1 MESSSSSPL
10 PTQSDPLEAFPQRTL
25 EPGDIAVLVLYF
37 LFVLAVGLWSTVK
50 TKRDTVKGYFLAGG
64 DMLWWPVGASLF
76 ASNVGSGHF
85 VGLAGSGAA
94 AGLSVAA
101 YEFNGLFS
109 VLMLAWIF
117 LPIYIAGQVT
127 TMPEYLRKR
136 FGGSRIAVTLAVLYL
151 FIYIFTKISVD
162 MYAGAIFIQ
171 QSLQL
176 NLYLAIVG
184 LLAITAL
191 YTVAGGLAAVIYTD
205 ALQTLIM
212 LIGALILMGY
222 SFAAVGGMEGLKEK
236 YFLAL
241 ASNRTGNNSCG
252 LPRED
257 AFHIFRDPLTSD
269 LPWPGI
275 LFGMSIPSLWYWCT
289 DQVSSL
295 VNVLPV
301 DVVFSVASKIRS
313 QRAILEAI
321 NCIVRAIESL
331 TVVMIMELNHW
342 IDVGDTAQ
350 NEFQVSPQVIVQRT
364 LAAKNLSHAKGG
376 SLMAAYLKVLPLFIM
391 VFPGMVS
398 RILFPDQV
406 ACADPEICQKVC
418 SNPAGC
424 SDIAY
429 PKLVLELLPV
439 GLRGLMMAVM
449 VAALM
454 SSLTSIFNS
463 ASTIFT
469 MDLWNHLRPRASE
482 KELMIVGRVF
492 VLLLVLVSIL
502 WIPVVQASQG
512 GQLFIYIQAISS
524 YLQPPVAVIFIMG
537 CFWKRTNEKGA
548 FSGLILGLLL
558 GLVRLVLDFIYEQP
572 RCDQPDNRPAVVK
585 NVHYLY
591 FSMILSGVTLITV
604 STVSWFTQPPSKEM
618 VSRLT
623 WFTRHD
629 PLVQKEQVP
638 PATPLPPT
646 LSQNGTSEAG
656 STNIQF
662 EMVQESTS
670 KPHSSDMTQKRSK
683 VVKAILW
690 LCGVDSK
697 GKEGPPGR
705 ADPVIVSLEETPLVK
720 TLLDVNL
727 IVCVSCAVFLWGYF
741 A

>member
-1 MESSSSSPL
+1 MESSPSGPQ

-64 DMLWWPVGASLF
+64 DMVWWPVGASLF

-85 VGLAGSGAA
+85 IGLAGSGAA
-94 AGLSVAA
+94 AGLSVTA

-136 FGGSRIAVTLAVLYL
+136 FGGNRIPIILAVLYL

-171 QSLQL
+171 QSLHL

-212 LIGALILMGY
+212 LVGALTLMGY
-222 SFAAVGGMEGLKEK
+222 SFAAVGGLEALEEK
-236 YFLAL
+236 YFLAV
-241 ASNRTGNNSCG
+241 ASNRSGNSSCG

-289 DQVSSL
+289 DQV
-295 VNVLPV
+295 
-301 DVVFSVASKIRS
+301 
-313 QRAILEAI
+313 
-321 NCIVRAIESL
+321 
-331 TVVMIMELNHW
+331 
-342 IDVGDTAQ
+342 
-350 NEFQVSPQVIVQRT
+350 IVQRT

-398 RILFPDQV
+398 RVLFPDQV

-429 PKLVLELLPV
+429 PKLVLELLPT

-512 GQLFIYIQAISS
+512 GQLFIYIQSISS
-524 YLQPPVAVIFIMG
+524 YLQPPVAVVFIMG

-548 FSGLILGLLL
+548 FFGLILGLLL
-558 GLVRLVLDFIYEQP
+558 GLVRLVLDFIYVQP
-572 RCDQPDNRPAVVK
+572 RCDQPDERPAV
-585 NVHYLY
+585 
-591 FSMILSGVTLITV
+591 
-604 STVSWFTQPPSKEM
+604 

-623 WFTRHD
+623 WFTRRD
-629 PLVQKEQVP
+629 PMVQKEQVP
-638 PATPLPPT
+638 PATPLPLT
-646 LSQNGTSEAG
+646 LSQNRTPEASG
-656 STNIQF
+656 TNIQF
-662 EMVQESTS
+662 EIVQENMPKT
-670 KPHSSDMTQKRSK
+670 HSCDMTEKQSK
-683 VVKAILW
+683 VVKALLW
-690 LCGVDSK
+690 LCGVENK
-697 GKEGPPGR
+697 GKEELPSR
-705 ADPVIVSLEETPLVK
+705 ADPVIVSLDENPLVK

-727 IVCVSCAVFLWGYF
+727 IICISCAIFLWGYF

>member
-1 MESSSSSPL
+1 MESSASSPPL
-10 PTQSDPLEAFPQRTL
+10 TQSDPLEAFPRRTL
-25 EPGDIAVLVLYF
+25 EAGDIAVLVLYF

-64 DMLWWPVGASLF
+64 NMLWWPVGASLF

-94 AGLSVAA
+94 AGLSVTA
-101 YEFNGLFS
+101 YELNGLFF
-109 VLMLAWIF
+109 VLMLSWIF
-117 LPIYIAGQVT
+117 LPIYITGQVT

-136 FGGSRIAVTLAVLYL
+136 FGGNRIPIILAVLYL

-171 QSLQL
+171 QSLHV

-184 LLAITAL
+184 LLAVTAL
-191 YTVAGGLAAVIYTD
+191 YTIAGGLAAVIYTD

-222 SFAAVGGMEGLKEK
+222 SFAAVGGLEGLEEK
-236 YFLAL
+236 YFLAM
-241 ASNRTGNNSCG
+241 ASNRSGNSSCG

-257 AFHIFRDPLTSD
+257 AFHIFRDPVTSD

-289 DQVSSL
+289 D
-295 VNVLPV
+295 
-301 DVVFSVASKIRS
+301 
-313 QRAILEAI
+313 
-321 NCIVRAIESL
+321 
-331 TVVMIMELNHW
+331 
-342 IDVGDTAQ
+342 
-350 NEFQVSPQVIVQRT
+350 QVIVQRT

-398 RILFPDQV
+398 RVLFPDEV
-406 ACADPEICQKVC
+406 ACADPEICRKVC

-429 PKLVLELLPV
+429 PKLVLELLPT

-449 VAALM
+449 VAALT

-512 GQLFIYIQAISS
+512 GQLFIYIQSISS
-524 YLQPPVAVIFIMG
+524 YLQPPVAVVFIMG
-537 CFWKRTNEKGA
+537 CFWKRANEKGA
-548 FSGLILGLLL
+548 FFGLVLGLLL
-558 GLVRLVLDFIYEQP
+558 GLVRLILDFIYVQP
-572 RCDQPDNRPAVVK
+572 RCDQLDERPAVVK
-585 NVHYLY
+585 DVHYLY
-591 FSMILSGVTLITV
+591 FSMILSSVTLITV
-604 STVSWFTQPPSKEM
+604 CAVSWFTEPPSKEM

-629 PLVQKEQVP
+629 PVVQKEQVP
-638 PATPLPPT
+638 SATLPPLT
-646 LSQNGTSEAG
+646 LSQNGTPEASG
-656 STNIQF
+656 TNTQF
-662 EMVQESTS
+662 EMVQENLS
-670 KPHSSDMTQKRSK
+670 KTHSCDMTTKRSK

-690 LCGVDSK
+690 LCGVENK
-697 GKEGPPGR
+697 GKEQAPSR
-705 ADPVIVSLEETPLVK
+705 ADPIIVSLEENPLVK
-720 TLLDVNL
+720 TLLDLNL
-727 IVCVSCAVFLWGYF
+727 IICISCAIFLWGYF

>member
-1 MESSSSSPL
+1 MESSPSSPQ
-10 PTQSDPLEAFPQRTL
+10 PMRPDPLEAFPQRTL

-64 DMLWWPVGASLF
+64 DMVWWPVGASLF

-85 VGLAGSGAA
+85 IGLAGSGAA
-94 AGLSVAA
+94 AGLSVTA

-117 LPIYIAGQVT
+117 LPIYIAGQV
-127 TMPEYLRKR
+127 
-136 FGGSRIAVTLAVLYL
+136 
-151 FIYIFTKISVD
+151 D

-171 QSLQL
+171 QSLRL

-191 YTVAGGLAAVIYTD
+191 YTVAG
-205 ALQTLIM
+205 
-212 LIGALILMGY
+212 
-222 SFAAVGGMEGLKEK
+222 FAAVGGLEGLEEK
-236 YFLAL
+236 YFLAV
-241 ASNRTGNNSCG
+241 ASNRSGNSSCG

-289 DQVSSL
+289 DQV
-295 VNVLPV
+295 
-301 DVVFSVASKIRS
+301 
-313 QRAILEAI
+313 
-321 NCIVRAIESL
+321 
-331 TVVMIMELNHW
+331 
-342 IDVGDTAQ
+342 
-350 NEFQVSPQVIVQRT
+350 IVQRT

-398 RILFPDQV
+398 RVLFPDQV

-429 PKLVLELLPV
+429 PKLVLELLPT

-512 GQLFIYIQAISS
+512 GQLFIYIQSISS
-524 YLQPPVAVIFIMG
+524 YLQPPVAVVFIMG

-548 FSGLILGLLL
+548 FFGLILGLLL
-558 GLVRLVLDFIYEQP
+558 GLVRLVLDFIYVQP
-572 RCDQPDNRPAVVK
+572 RCDQPDERPAVVK
-585 NVHYLY
+585 DVHYLY
-591 FSMILSGVTLITV
+591 FSMILSSVTLITV
-604 STVSWFTQPPSKEM
+604 SVVSWFTEPPSKEM

-629 PLVQKEQVP
+629 PMVQKEQVS
-638 PATPLPPT
+638 PATPPPLT
-646 LSQNGTSEAG
+646 LSQNRTPEA
-656 STNIQF
+656 SRTNVQF
-662 EMVQESTS
+662 EIVQENM
-670 KPHSSDMTQKRSK
+670 PQNHSCDMTKKQSK

-690 LCGVDSK
+690 LCGVENK
-697 GKEGPPGR
+697 GKEEMPSR
-705 ADPVIVSLEETPLVK
+705 TDPVIVSLDENPLVK

-727 IVCVSCAVFLWGYF
+727 IICVSCAIFLWGYF

>member
-1 MESSSSSPL
+1 MESSTSSPQ
-10 PTQSDPLEAFPQRTL
+10 PPPSDPLDPFPQRSL

-64 DMLWWPVGASLF
+64 DMVWWPVGASLF

-94 AGLSVAA
+94 TGISVAA
-101 YEFNGLFS
+101 YELNGMFS

-117 LPIYIAGQVT
+117 LPIYIAGQV
-127 TMPEYLRKR
+127 
-136 FGGSRIAVTLAVLYL
+136 
-151 FIYIFTKISVD
+151 D

-171 QSLQL
+171 QSLHL
-176 NLYLAIVG
+176 DLYLSVVG
-184 LLAITAL
+184 LLAVTAL
-191 YTVAGGLAAVIYTD
+191 YTVAG
-205 ALQTLIM
+205 
-212 LIGALILMGY
+212 
-222 SFAAVGGMEGLKEK
+222 FAAVGGMEGLQEK

-241 ASNRTGNNSCG
+241 PSNLSENSSCG

-257 AFHIFRDPLTSD
+257 AFHLFRDPLTSD

-289 DQVSSL
+289 DQV
-295 VNVLPV
+295 
-301 DVVFSVASKIRS
+301 
-313 QRAILEAI
+313 
-321 NCIVRAIESL
+321 
-331 TVVMIMELNHW
+331 
-342 IDVGDTAQ
+342 
-350 NEFQVSPQVIVQRT
+350 IVQRS

-406 ACADPEICQKVC
+406 ACADPEICQRVC
-418 SNPAGC
+418 NNPSGC

-429 PKLVLELLPV
+429 PKLVLELLPT

-469 MDLWNHLRPRASE
+469 MDLWNHVRPRASE

-492 VLLLVLVSIL
+492 VLLLVLVSVL

-512 GQLFIYIQAISS
+512 GQLFVYIQAISS
-524 YLQPPVAVIFIMG
+524 YLQPPVAMVFVLG
-537 CFWKRTNEKGA
+537 CFWKRANEKGA
-548 FSGLILGLLL
+548 FWGLVLGLLL
-558 GLVRLVLDFIYEQP
+558 GFIRLILDFIYVEP
-572 RCDQPDNRPAVVK
+572 ACHQPDERPSVVK

-591 FSMILSGVTLITV
+591 FSMILSSVTVLTV
-604 STVSWFTQPPSKEM
+604 TVMSLLTEPPSKEM
-618 VSRLT
+618 ISRLT
-623 WFTRHD
+623 WFTRGD
-629 PLVQKEQVP
+629 PVVQKAQVP
-638 PATPLPPT
+638 AATPLPPA
-646 LSQNGTSEAG
+646 LSHNGTAEAN
-656 STNIQF
+656 SASIQL
-662 EMVQESTS
+662 EMIQESAS
-670 KPHSSDMTQKRSK
+670 KAHSSDVTPKQSR
-683 VVKAILW
+683 VVRALLW
-690 LCGVDSK
+690 LCGMEGK
-697 GKEGPPGR
+697 GTEQAPRP
-705 ADPVIVSLEETPLVK
+705 AEPVLASVEENPVVK
-720 TLLDVNL
+720 TLLDVNCL
-727 IVCVSCAVFLWGYF
+727 LCICCAFFLWGYF

>member
-1 MESSSSSPL
+1 MESSPSGPQ
-10 PTQSDPLEAFPQRTL
+10 PTRSDLLEAFPQRTL

-64 DMLWWPVGASLF
+64 DMVWWPVGASLF

-85 VGLAGSGAA
+85 IGLAGSGAA
-94 AGLSVAA
+94 AGLSVTA

-117 LPIYIAGQVT
+117 LPIYIAGQV
-127 TMPEYLRKR
+127 
-136 FGGSRIAVTLAVLYL
+136 
-151 FIYIFTKISVD
+151 D

-171 QSLQL
+171 QSLNL

-191 YTVAGGLAAVIYTD
+191 YTVAG
-205 ALQTLIM
+205 
-212 LIGALILMGY
+212 
-222 SFAAVGGMEGLKEK
+222 FAAVGGLEGLEEK
-236 YFLAL
+236 YFLAV
-241 ASNRTGNNSCG
+241 ASNRSENSSCG

-289 DQVSSL
+289 DQV
-295 VNVLPV
+295 
-301 DVVFSVASKIRS
+301 
-313 QRAILEAI
+313 
-321 NCIVRAIESL
+321 
-331 TVVMIMELNHW
+331 
-342 IDVGDTAQ
+342 
-350 NEFQVSPQVIVQRT
+350 IVQRT

-398 RILFPDQV
+398 RVLFPDQV

-429 PKLVLELLPV
+429 PKLVLELLPT

-512 GQLFIYIQAISS
+512 GQLFIYIQSISS
-524 YLQPPVAVIFIMG
+524 YLQPPVAVVFIMG

-548 FSGLILGLLL
+548 FFGLILGLLL
-558 GLVRLVLDFIYEQP
+558 GLVRLVLDFIYVQP
-572 RCDQPDNRPAVVK
+572 RCDQPDKRPAVVK
-585 NVHYLY
+585 DVHYLY
-591 FSMILSGVTLITV
+591 FSMILSSVTLITV
-604 STVSWFTQPPSKEM
+604 SVVSWFTEPPSKEM

-629 PLVQKEQVP
+629 PMVQKEQVP
-638 PATPLPPT
+638 PATPPPLA
-646 LSQNGTSEAG
+646 LSQNRTPEA
-656 STNIQF
+656 SRTNVQF
-662 EMVQESTS
+662 EIVQENM
-670 KPHSSDMTQKRSK
+670 PQNHSCDMTKKQSK

-690 LCGVDSK
+690 LCGVENK
-697 GKEGPPGR
+697 GEEEMPSR
-705 ADPVIVSLEETPLVK
+705 TDPVIVSLDEKPLVK

-727 IVCVSCAVFLWGYF
+727 IICISCAIFLWGYF

>member
-1 MESSSSSPL
+1 MESGTSSLQP
-10 PTQSDPLEAFPQRTL
+10 PQSDPLDAFPQKGL

-64 DMLWWPVGASLF
+64 DMVWWPVGASLF

-85 VGLAGSGAA
+85 IGLAGSGAA
-94 AGLSVAA
+94 TGISVSA
-101 YEFNGLFS
+101 YELNGLFS

-136 FGGSRIAVTLAVLYL
+136 FGGIRIPIILAVLYL

-171 QSLQL
+171 QSLHL
-176 NLYLAIVG
+176 DLYLAIVG
-184 LLAITAL
+184 LLAITAV

-212 LIGALILMGY
+212 LIGALTLMGY

-241 ASNRTGNNSCG
+241 ASNRSENSSCG

-269 LPWPGI
+269 LPWPGV

-289 DQVSSL
+289 D
-295 VNVLPV
+295 
-301 DVVFSVASKIRS
+301 
-313 QRAILEAI
+313 
-321 NCIVRAIESL
+321 
-331 TVVMIMELNHW
+331 
-342 IDVGDTAQ
+342 
-350 NEFQVSPQVIVQRT
+350 QVIVQRT

-376 SLMAAYLKVLPLFIM
+376 ALMAAYLKVLPLFIM

-406 ACADPEICQKVC
+406 ACADPEICQKIC
-418 SNPAGC
+418 SNPSGC

-429 PKLVLELLPV
+429 PKLVLELLPT

-512 GQLFIYIQAISS
+512 GQLFIYIQSISS
-524 YLQPPVAVIFIMG
+524 YLQPPVAVVFIMG

-548 FSGLILGLLL
+548 FWGLILGLLL
-558 GLVRLVLDFIYEQP
+558 GLVRLVLDFIYVQP
-572 RCDQPDNRPAVVK
+572 RCDQPDERPVLVK
-585 NVHYLY
+585 SIHYLY
-591 FSMILSGVTLITV
+591 FSMILSTVTLITV
-604 STVSWFTQPPSKEM
+604 STVSWFTEPPSKEM
-618 VSRLT
+618 VSHLT

-629 PLVQKEQVP
+629 PVVQKEQAP
-638 PATPLPPT
+638 PAAPLSLT
-646 LSQNGTSEAG
+646 LSQNGMPEA
-656 STNIQF
+656 SSSSSVQF
-662 EMVQESTS
+662 EMVQENTS
-670 KPHSSDMTQKRSK
+670 KTHS
-683 VVKAILW
+683 
-690 LCGVDSK
+690 C
-697 GKEGPPGR
+697 E
-705 ADPVIVSLEETPLVK
+705 
-720 TLLDVNL
+720 
-727 IVCVSCAVFLWGYF
+727 
-741 A
+741 

>member
-1 MESSSSSPL
+1 MESGTSSPQPPQTDL
-10 PTQSDPLEAFPQRTL
+10 LDAFPQKGL

-64 DMLWWPVGASLF
+64 DMVWWPVGASLF

-85 VGLAGSGAA
+85 IGLAGSGAA
-94 AGLSVAA
+94 TGLSVSA
-101 YEFNGLFS
+101 YELNGLFS

-136 FGGSRIAVTLAVLYL
+136 FGGVRIPVILAVLYL

-171 QSLQL
+171 QSLHL
-176 NLYLAIVG
+176 DLYLAIVG
-184 LLAITAL
+184 LLAITAV

-212 LIGALILMGY
+212 LIGALTLMGY

-241 ASNRTGNNSCG
+241 ASNRSENSSCG
-252 LPRED
+252 LPRQD

-269 LPWPGI
+269 LPWPGV

-289 DQVSSL
+289 D
-295 VNVLPV
+295 
-301 DVVFSVASKIRS
+301 
-313 QRAILEAI
+313 
-321 NCIVRAIESL
+321 
-331 TVVMIMELNHW
+331 
-342 IDVGDTAQ
+342 
-350 NEFQVSPQVIVQRT
+350 QVIVQRT

-376 SLMAAYLKVLPLFIM
+376 ALMAAYLKVLPLFIM

-406 ACADPEICQKVC
+406 ACADPEICRKIC
-418 SNPAGC
+418 SNPSGC

-429 PKLVLELLPV
+429 PKLVLELLPT

-512 GQLFIYIQAISS
+512 GQLFIYIQSISS
-524 YLQPPVAVIFIMG
+524 YLQPPVAVVFIMG

-548 FSGLILGLLL
+548 FWGLISGLLL
-558 GLVRLVLDFIYEQP
+558 GLVRLVLDFIYVQP
-572 RCDQPDNRPAVVK
+572 RCDQPDERPVLVK
-585 NVHYLY
+585 SIHYLY
-591 FSMILSGVTLITV
+591 FSMILSTVTLITV
-604 STVSWFTQPPSKEM
+604 STVSWFTEPPSKEM
-618 VSRLT
+618 VSHLT

-629 PLVQKEQVP
+629 PVVQKEPAP
-638 PATPLPPT
+638 PAAPLSLA
-646 LSQNGTSEAG
+646 LSQNGMPEA
-656 STNIQF
+656 SSSSRVQF
-662 EMVQESTS
+662 EMVQENMS
-670 KPHSSDMTQKRSK
+670 KTHSCDMTPKQSK

-690 LCGVDSK
+690 LCGIQDK
-697 GKEGPPGR
+697 GKEELPAKAEPI
-705 ADPVIVSLEETPLVK
+705 IVSLEEKPLVK

-727 IVCVSCAVFLWGYF
+727 IFCVTCAIFIWGYF

>member
-1 MESSSSSPL
+1 MSGWMDLSPLKVCLHHTRLHEQEGSFRTMESSPSSPQ
-10 PTQSDPLEAFPQRTL
+10 PSQSEPLEAFPQKSL

-37 LFVLAVGLWSTVK
+37 IFVLAVGLWSTVK

-94 AGLSVAA
+94 TGISVAA
-101 YEFNGLFS
+101 YELHGLFS

-127 TMPEYLRKR
+127 TMPEYLRRR
-136 FGGSRIAVTLAVLYL
+136 FGGSRIPITLAVLYL

-171 QSLQL
+171 QSLHL
-176 NLYLAIVG
+176 DLYLAIVG
-184 LLAITAL
+184 LLAITAV

-212 LIGALILMGY
+212 LIGAVTLTGY

-241 ASNRTGNNSCG
+241 ASNRSENGSCG

-269 LPWPGI
+269 LPWPGV
-275 LFGMSIPSLWYWCT
+275 LFGMSVPSLWYWCT
-289 DQVSSL
+289 DQV
-295 VNVLPV
+295 
-301 DVVFSVASKIRS
+301 
-313 QRAILEAI
+313 
-321 NCIVRAIESL
+321 
-331 TVVMIMELNHW
+331 
-342 IDVGDTAQ
+342 
-350 NEFQVSPQVIVQRT
+350 IVQRS

-398 RILFPDQV
+398 RILFPDEV
-406 ACADPEICQKVC
+406 ACADPEICKKVC
-418 SNPAGC
+418 SNPSGC

-429 PKLVLELLPV
+429 PKLVLELLPT

-449 VAALM
+449 MAALM

-492 VLLLVLVSIL
+492 VVLLVLVSIL

-512 GQLFIYIQAISS
+512 GQLFIYIQSVSS
-524 YLQPPVAVIFIMG
+524 YLQPPVAVVFIMG
-537 CFWKRTNEKGA
+537 CFWKRANEKGA

-558 GLVRLVLDFIYEQP
+558 GLIRLVLDFIYAQP
-572 RCDQPDNRPAVVK
+572 LCDQPDERPAVVK
-585 NVHYLY
+585 SVHYLY
-591 FSMILSGVTLITV
+591 FSVILSTATLITV
-604 STVSWFTQPPSKEM
+604 STVSWFTEPPSKEM

-623 WFTRHD
+623 WFTRHN
-629 PLVQKEQVP
+629 PVVQKEQVP
-638 PATPLPPT
+638 PASPLPVT
-646 LSQNGTSEAG
+646 LSQNGTPEAS
-656 STNIQF
+656 STTIQLDIAR
-662 EMVQESTS
+662 ENMS
-670 KPHSSDMTQKRSK
+670 KTCSCDETPKRSK
-683 VVKAILW
+683 VLKAILW
-690 LCGVDSK
+690 LCGMESYAKEEPPSK
-697 GKEGPPGR
+697 VEP
-705 ADPVIVSLEETPLVK
+705 AIVSLEEKPLVK
-720 TLLDVNL
+720 TLLDINL
-727 IVCVSCAVFLWGYF
+727 IVCVSCAIFLWGYF

>member
-1 MESSSSSPL
+1 MESSTSSPQPPL
-10 PTQSDPLEAFPQRTL
+10 SDPLDPFPQRSL

-64 DMLWWPVGASLF
+64 DMVWWPVGASLF

-94 AGLSVAA
+94 TGISVAA
-101 YEFNGLFS
+101 YEFNGMFS

-117 LPIYIAGQVT
+117 LPIYIAGQV
-127 TMPEYLRKR
+127 
-136 FGGSRIAVTLAVLYL
+136 
-151 FIYIFTKISVD
+151 D

-171 QSLQL
+171 QSLHL
-176 NLYLAIVG
+176 DLYLSVVG
-184 LLAITAL
+184 LLAVTAL

-212 LIGALILMGY
+212 LVGALTLMGY
-222 SFAAVGGMEGLKEK
+222 SFAAVGGMEGLQEK

-241 ASNRTGNNSCG
+241 PSNRSENSSCG

-257 AFHIFRDPLTSD
+257 AFHLFRDPLTSD

-289 DQVSSL
+289 DQV
-295 VNVLPV
+295 
-301 DVVFSVASKIRS
+301 
-313 QRAILEAI
+313 
-321 NCIVRAIESL
+321 
-331 TVVMIMELNHW
+331 
-342 IDVGDTAQ
+342 
-350 NEFQVSPQVIVQRT
+350 IVQRS

-406 ACADPEICQKVC
+406 ACADPETCQRVC
-418 SNPAGC
+418 NNPSGC

-429 PKLVLELLPV
+429 PKLVLELLPT

-469 MDLWNHLRPRASE
+469 MDLWNHVRPRASE

-492 VLLLVLVSIL
+492 VLLLVLVSVL

-512 GQLFIYIQAISS
+512 GQLFVYIQAISS
-524 YLQPPVAVIFIMG
+524 YLQPPVAMVFVLG
-537 CFWKRTNEKGA
+537 CFWKRANEKGA
-548 FSGLILGLLL
+548 FWGLVLGLLL
-558 GLVRLVLDFIYEQP
+558 GFIRLILDFIYVEP
-572 RCDQPDNRPAVVK
+572 ACHQPDERPSVVK

-591 FSMILSGVTLITV
+591 FSMILSSVTVLTV
-604 STVSWFTQPPSKEM
+604 TVMSLLTEPPSKEM
-618 VSRLT
+618 ISHLT
-623 WFTRHD
+623 WFTRRD
-629 PLVQKEQVP
+629 PVVQKAQVP
-638 PATPLPPT
+638 AATPLPPA
-646 LSQNGTSEAG
+646 LSHNGTAEAN
-656 STNIQF
+656 SASIQL
-662 EMVQESTS
+662 ETIQEGAS
-670 KPHSSDMTQKRSK
+670 KAHSSDVTPKQSR
-683 VVKAILW
+683 VVRALLW
-690 LCGVDSK
+690 LCGME
-697 GKEGPPGR
+697 GKSTEQAPRP
-705 ADPVIVSLEETPLVK
+705 AEPVLASIEENPVVK
-720 TLLDVNL
+720 TLLDVNCL
-727 IVCVSCAVFLWGYF
+727 LCICCAFFLWGYF

>member
-1 MESSSSSPL
+1 MESGTSSPQ
-10 PTQSDPLEAFPQRTL
+10 PPQSDLLDMFPQKGL

-64 DMLWWPVGASLF
+64 DMVWWPVGASLF

-85 VGLAGSGAA
+85 IGLAGSGAA
-94 AGLSVAA
+94 TGLSVSA
-101 YEFNGLFS
+101 YELNGLFS

-136 FGGSRIAVTLAVLYL
+136 FGGIRIPVILAVLYL

-171 QSLQL
+171 QSLHL
-176 NLYLAIVG
+176 DLYLAIVG
-184 LLAITAL
+184 LLAITAV

-212 LIGALILMGY
+212 LIGALTLMGY

-241 ASNRTGNNSCG
+241 ASNRSENSSCG

-269 LPWPGI
+269 LPWPGV

-289 DQVSSL
+289 D
-295 VNVLPV
+295 
-301 DVVFSVASKIRS
+301 
-313 QRAILEAI
+313 
-321 NCIVRAIESL
+321 
-331 TVVMIMELNHW
+331 
-342 IDVGDTAQ
+342 
-350 NEFQVSPQVIVQRT
+350 QVIVQRT

-376 SLMAAYLKVLPLFIM
+376 ALMAAYLKVLPLFIM

-406 ACADPEICQKVC
+406 ACADPEICRKIC
-418 SNPAGC
+418 SNPSGC

-429 PKLVLELLPV
+429 PKLVLELLPT

-502 WIPVVQASQG
+502 WIPVIQASQG
-512 GQLFIYIQAISS
+512 GQLFIYIQSISS
-524 YLQPPVAVIFIMG
+524 YLQPPVAVVFIMG

-548 FSGLILGLLL
+548 FWGLISGLLL
-558 GLVRLVLDFIYEQP
+558 GLVRLVLDFIYVEP
-572 RCDQPDNRPAVVK
+572 RCDQPDERPVLVK
-585 NVHYLY
+585 SIHYLY
-591 FSMILSGVTLITV
+591 FSMILSTVTLITV
-604 STVSWFTQPPSKEM
+604 STVSWFTEPPSEEM
-618 VSRLT
+618 VSHLT

-629 PLVQKEQVP
+629 PVVQKEQAP
-638 PATPLPPT
+638 PAAPLSLA
-646 LSQNGTSEAG
+646 LSQNGMPEA
-656 STNIQF
+656 SSSSRVQF
-662 EMVQESTS
+662 EMVQENMS
-670 KPHSSDMTQKRSK
+670 KTHSCDMTPKQSK

-690 LCGVDSK
+690 LCGVQDK
-697 GKEGPPGR
+697 GKEELPAR
-705 ADPVIVSLEETPLVK
+705 AEPVIVSLEENPLVK

-727 IVCVSCAVFLWGYF
+727 IFCVSCAIFIWGYF

>member
-1 MESSSSSPL
+1 MESSSSSPQ
-10 PTQSDPLEAFPQRTL
+10 PTQSEPLEAFPQRNL

-64 DMLWWPVGASLF
+64 DMVWWPVGASLF

-94 AGLSVAA
+94 VGLSVTA
-101 YEFNGLFS
+101 YELNGLFS

-136 FGGSRIAVTLAVLYL
+136 FGGHRIPVTLAVLYL

-171 QSLQL
+171 QSLHL
-176 NLYLAIVG
+176 DLYLAIVG

-191 YTVAGGLAAVIYTD
+191 YTIAGGLAAVIYTD

-222 SFAAVGGMEGLKEK
+222 SFAAVGGMEGLEEK
-236 YFLAL
+236 YFLAV
-241 ASNRTGNNSCG
+241 ASNRSENNSCG

-257 AFHIFRDPLTSD
+257 AFHIFRDPVTSD

-275 LFGMSIPSLWYWCT
+275 LLGMSVPSLWYWCT
-289 DQVSSL
+289 DQV
-295 VNVLPV
+295 
-301 DVVFSVASKIRS
+301 
-313 QRAILEAI
+313 
-321 NCIVRAIESL
+321 
-331 TVVMIMELNHW
+331 
-342 IDVGDTAQ
+342 
-350 NEFQVSPQVIVQRT
+350 IVQRS

-376 SLMAAYLKVLPLFIM
+376 SLMAAYLKVLPLFMM

-398 RILFPDQV
+398 RVLFPDEV
-406 ACADPEICQKVC
+406 ACADPETCLKVC
-418 SNPAGC
+418 SNPSGC

-429 PKLVLELLPV
+429 PKLVLELLPT

-469 MDLWNHLRPRASE
+469 MDLWNYMRPRASE
-482 KELMIVGRVF
+482 KELMIVGRAF

-512 GQLFIYIQAISS
+512 GQLFIYIQSISS
-524 YLQPPVAVIFIMG
+524 YLQPPVAVVFIMG

-558 GLVRLVLDFIYEQP
+558 GLIRLVLDFIYPQP
-572 RCDQPDNRPAVVK
+572 RCDQPDDRPGVVK
-585 NVHYLY
+585 DVHYLY
-591 FSMILSGVTLITV
+591 FSMILSAVTLITV
-604 STVSWFTQPPSKEM
+604 SIVSWFTESPSKEM

-629 PLVQKEQVP
+629 PMVRKEQVP
-638 PATPLPPT
+638 PATPRPLT
-646 LSQNGTSEAG
+646 VSQNGTPEA
-656 STNIQF
+656 SITDIQL
-662 EMVQESTS
+662 EIVQENISNPDRCDTI
-670 KPHSSDMTQKRSK
+670 PKRSK
-683 VVKAILW
+683 VKRAVLW
-690 LCGVDSK
+690 LCGMESA
-697 GKEGPPGR
+697 GKEPPSKVE
-705 ADPVIVSLEETPLVK
+705 PVIVSLEENPLVK
-720 TLLDVNL
+720 TLLDTNL
-727 IVCVSCAVFLWGYF
+727 IICVSCAFFLWGYF

>member
-1 MESSSSSPL
+1 MESGTSSP
-10 PTQSDPLEAFPQRTL
+10 PSPQSDLLEAFPQKSL

-64 DMLWWPVGASLF
+64 DMMWWPVGASLF
-76 ASNVGSGHF
+76 ASNIGSGHF

-94 AGLSVAA
+94 TGISVAA
-101 YEFNGLFS
+101 YEFVGLFS
-109 VLMLAWIF
+109 VLILAWVF

-136 FGGSRIAVTLAVLYL
+136 FGGHRISITLAVLYL

-171 QSLQL
+171 QSLHL
-176 NLYLAIVG
+176 DLYLSVIG

-191 YTVAGGLAAVIYTD
+191 YTVAG
-205 ALQTLIM
+205 
-212 LIGALILMGY
+212 
-222 SFAAVGGMEGLKEK
+222 FAAVGGMEGLKEK

-241 ASNRTGNNSCG
+241 ASNRSENSSCG

-257 AFHIFRDPLTSD
+257 SFHIFRDPLTSD

-275 LFGMSIPSLWYWCT
+275 LFGMTIPSLWYWCT
-289 DQVSSL
+289 D
-295 VNVLPV
+295 
-301 DVVFSVASKIRS
+301 
-313 QRAILEAI
+313 
-321 NCIVRAIESL
+321 
-331 TVVMIMELNHW
+331 
-342 IDVGDTAQ
+342 
-350 NEFQVSPQVIVQRT
+350 QVIVQRT

-398 RILFPDQV
+398 RVLFPDQV
-406 ACADPEICQKVC
+406 ACADPEICQMIC
-418 SNPAGC
+418 SNPSGC

-429 PKLVLELLPV
+429 PKLVLELLPT

-469 MDLWNHLRPRASE
+469 MDLWNHIRPRASE

-502 WIPVVQASQG
+502 WIPAVQASQG
-512 GQLFIYIQAISS
+512 GQLFIYIQSISS
-524 YLQPPVAVIFIMG
+524 YLQPPVAVVFILG

-548 FSGLILGLLL
+548 FLGLITGLLL
-558 GLVRLVLDFIYEQP
+558 GFIRLVLDFIYVEP
-572 RCDQPDNRPAVVK
+572 RCDQPDERPTVVK

-591 FSMILSGVTLITV
+591 FSMILSAATLITV
-604 STVSWFTQPPSKEM
+604 SIVSWFTEPPSKEM

-629 PLVQKEQVP
+629 PVVQKEQVP
-638 PATPLPPT
+638 PAMPLRLT
-646 LSQNGTSEAG
+646 LSQNGTSEAS
-656 STNIQF
+656 STSIQF
-662 EMVQESTS
+662 DIVQENTS
-670 KPHSSDMTQKRSK
+670 KTHSGDVTPKRSK

-690 LCGVDSK
+690 LCGMEGKSK
-697 GKEGPPGR
+697 GEPPSR
-705 ADPVIVSLEETPLVK
+705 AEPAILSLEENPIVK
-720 TLLDVNL
+720 MFLD
-727 IVCVSCAVFLWGYF
+727 ISSIICISCAIFLWGYF

>member
-1 MESSSSSPL
+1 MGPLPGLRGSFSTMESSTISPQ
-10 PTQSDPLEAFPQRTL
+10 PPQSDALDAFPQKSL

-37 LFVLAVGLWSTVK
+37 LFVLAVGLWSTVR

-64 DMLWWPVGASLF
+64 NMVWWPVGASLF

-85 VGLAGSGAA
+85 IGLAGSGAA
-94 AGLSVAA
+94 VGISVAA
-101 YEFNGLFS
+101 YELNGLFS

-127 TMPEYLRKR
+127 TMPEYLRRR
-136 FGGSRIAVTLAVLYL
+136 FGGSRISITLAVLYL

-171 QSLQL
+171 QSLHL
-176 NLYLAIVG
+176 DLYLAIVG

-205 ALQTLIM
+205 ALQTAIM
-212 LIGALILMGY
+212 LIGAFILMGY
-222 SFAAVGGMEGLKEK
+222 SFAAVGGMEGLKDQ
-236 YFLAL
+236 YFSAL
-241 ASNRTGNNSCG
+241 ASNRSENSSCG

-257 AFHIFRDPLTSD
+257 AFHIFRDPVTSD

-289 DQVSSL
+289 DQV
-295 VNVLPV
+295 
-301 DVVFSVASKIRS
+301 
-313 QRAILEAI
+313 
-321 NCIVRAIESL
+321 
-331 TVVMIMELNHW
+331 
-342 IDVGDTAQ
+342 
-350 NEFQVSPQVIVQRT
+350 IVQRS

-376 SLMAAYLKVLPLFIM
+376 SLMAAYLKVLPLFLM

-398 RILFPDQV
+398 RVLFP
-406 ACADPEICQKVC
+406 
-418 SNPAGC
+418 
-424 SDIAY
+424 
-429 PKLVLELLPV
+429 

-469 MDLWNHLRPRASE
+469 MDLWTHIRPRASE
-482 KELMIVGRVF
+482 RELMIVGRVF
-492 VLLLVLVSIL
+492 VFVLVLVSIL

-512 GQLFIYIQAISS
+512 GQLFIYIQSISS
-524 YLQPPVAVIFIMG
+524 YLQPPVAIVFIMG

-558 GLVRLVLDFIYEQP
+558 GLVRLVLDFVYVQP
-572 RCDQPDNRPAVVK
+572 QCDQPDDRPAVVK
-585 NVHYLY
+585 DVHYLY
-591 FSMILSGVTLITV
+591 FSMILSSTTLITV
-604 STVSWFTQPPSKEM
+604 FTVSWFTETPSTEM

-629 PLVQKEQVP
+629 PVL
-638 PATPLPPT
+638 PATPLTTT
-646 LSQNGTSEAG
+646 LPQNGTTEAT
-656 STNIQF
+656 STSIQL
-662 EMVQESTS
+662 ETVQENKS
-670 KPHSSDMTQKRSK
+670 KAHSSEMPPKQSK
-683 VVKAILW
+683 VLKAVLW
-690 LCGVDSK
+690 LCGMEKDKEEPPSK
-697 GKEGPPGR
+697 AE
-705 ADPVIVSLEETPLVK
+705 PVIVSLEENPLVK
-720 TLLDVNL
+720 TLLDVNS
-727 IVCVSCAVFLWGYF
+727 IVCITCAIFLWGYF

>member
-1 MESSSSSPL
+1 MESSPSGPQ
-10 PTQSDPLEAFPQRTL
+10 PTRSDPLEAFPQRTL

-64 DMLWWPVGASLF
+64 DMVWWPVGASLF

-85 VGLAGSGAA
+85 IGLAGSGAA
-94 AGLSVAA
+94 AGLSVTA

-136 FGGSRIAVTLAVLYL
+136 FGGNRIPIILAVLYL

-171 QSLQL
+171 QSLHL

-212 LIGALILMGY
+212 LVGALTLMGY
-222 SFAAVGGMEGLKEK
+222 SFAAVGGLEALEEK
-236 YFLAL
+236 YFLAV
-241 ASNRTGNNSCG
+241 ASNRSGNSSCG

-289 DQVSSL
+289 DQV
-295 VNVLPV
+295 
-301 DVVFSVASKIRS
+301 
-313 QRAILEAI
+313 
-321 NCIVRAIESL
+321 
-331 TVVMIMELNHW
+331 
-342 IDVGDTAQ
+342 
-350 NEFQVSPQVIVQRT
+350 IVQRT

-398 RILFPDQV
+398 RVLFPDQV

-429 PKLVLELLPV
+429 PKLVLELLPT

-512 GQLFIYIQAISS
+512 GQLFIYIQSISS
-524 YLQPPVAVIFIMG
+524 YLQPPVAVVFIMG

-548 FSGLILGLLL
+548 FFGLILGLLL
-558 GLVRLVLDFIYEQP
+558 GLVRLVLDFIYVQP
-572 RCDQPDNRPAVVK
+572 RCDQPDERPAVVK
-585 NVHYLY
+585 DVHYLY
-591 FSMILSGVTLITV
+591 FSMILSSVTLITV
-604 STVSWFTQPPSKEM
+604 SAVSWFTEPPSKEM

-623 WFTRHD
+623 WFTRRD
-629 PLVQKEQVP
+629 PMVQKEQVP
-638 PATPLPPT
+638 PATPPPLT
-646 LSQNGTSEAG
+646 LSQNRTPEASG
-656 STNIQF
+656 TNIQF
-662 EMVQESTS
+662 EIVQENMPKT
-670 KPHSSDMTQKRSK
+670 HSCDMTEKQSK
-683 VVKAILW
+683 VVKALLW
-690 LCGVDSK
+690 LCGVENK
-697 GKEGPPGR
+697 GKEELPSR
-705 ADPVIVSLEETPLVK
+705 ADPVIVSLDENPLVK

-727 IVCVSCAVFLWGYF
+727 IICISCAIFLWGYF

>member
-1 MESSSSSPL
+1 MESSASSPPL
-10 PTQSDPLEAFPQRTL
+10 TQSDPLEAFPRRTL
-25 EPGDIAVLVLYF
+25 EAGDIAVLVLYF

-64 DMLWWPVGASLF
+64 NMLWWPVGASLF

-94 AGLSVAA
+94 AGLSVTA
-101 YEFNGLFS
+101 YELNGLFF
-109 VLMLAWIF
+109 VLMLSWIF
-117 LPIYIAGQVT
+117 LPIYITGQVT

-136 FGGSRIAVTLAVLYL
+136 FGGNRIPIILAVLYL

-171 QSLQL
+171 QSLHV

-184 LLAITAL
+184 LLAVTAL
-191 YTVAGGLAAVIYTD
+191 YTIAGGLAAVIYTD

-222 SFAAVGGMEGLKEK
+222 SFAAVGGLKGLEEK
-236 YFLAL
+236 YFLAM
-241 ASNRTGNNSCG
+241 ASNRSRNSSCG

-257 AFHIFRDPLTSD
+257 AFHIFRDPVTSD

-289 DQVSSL
+289 D
-295 VNVLPV
+295 
-301 DVVFSVASKIRS
+301 
-313 QRAILEAI
+313 
-321 NCIVRAIESL
+321 
-331 TVVMIMELNHW
+331 
-342 IDVGDTAQ
+342 
-350 NEFQVSPQVIVQRT
+350 QVIVQRT

-398 RILFPDQV
+398 RVLFPDEV
-406 ACADPEICQKVC
+406 ACADPEICRKVC

-429 PKLVLELLPV
+429 PKLVLELLPT

-449 VAALM
+449 VAALT

-512 GQLFIYIQAISS
+512 GQLFIYIQSISS
-524 YLQPPVAVIFIMG
+524 YLQPPVAVVFIMG
-537 CFWKRTNEKGA
+537 CFWKRANEKGA
-548 FSGLILGLLL
+548 FFGLVLGLLL
-558 GLVRLVLDFIYEQP
+558 GLVRLILDFIYVQP
-572 RCDQPDNRPAVVK
+572 RCDQLDERPAVVK
-585 NVHYLY
+585 DVHYLY
-591 FSMILSGVTLITV
+591 FSMILSSVTLITV
-604 STVSWFTQPPSKEM
+604 CAVSWFTEPPSKEM

-629 PLVQKEQVP
+629 PVVQKEQVP
-638 PATPLPPT
+638 SATPPPLT
-646 LSQNGTSEAG
+646 LSQNGTPEAS
-656 STNIQF
+656 STNTQF
-662 EMVQESTS
+662 EMVQENLS
-670 KPHSSDMTQKRSK
+670 KTHSCDMTTKRSK

-690 LCGVDSK
+690 LCGVENK
-697 GKEGPPGR
+697 GKEQAPSR
-705 ADPVIVSLEETPLVK
+705 ADPIIVSLEENPLVK
-720 TLLDVNL
+720 TLLDLNL
-727 IVCVSCAVFLWGYF
+727 IICISCAIFLWGYF

>member
-1 MESSSSSPL
+1 MESGTSSPQ
-10 PTQSDPLEAFPQRTL
+10 PPQSDPLDAFPQKGL

-64 DMLWWPVGASLF
+64 DMVWWPVGASLF

-85 VGLAGSGAA
+85 IGLAGSGAA
-94 AGLSVAA
+94 TGISVSA
-101 YEFNGLFS
+101 YELNGLFS

-136 FGGSRIAVTLAVLYL
+136 FGGIRIPIILAVLYL

-171 QSLQL
+171 QSLHL
-176 NLYLAIVG
+176 DLYLAIVG
-184 LLAITAL
+184 LLAITAV

-212 LIGALILMGY
+212 LIGALTLMGY
-222 SFAAVGGMEGLKEK
+222 SFVAVGGMEGLKEK

-241 ASNRTGNNSCG
+241 ASNRSENSSCG

-269 LPWPGI
+269 LPWPGV

-289 DQVSSL
+289 D
-295 VNVLPV
+295 
-301 DVVFSVASKIRS
+301 
-313 QRAILEAI
+313 
-321 NCIVRAIESL
+321 
-331 TVVMIMELNHW
+331 
-342 IDVGDTAQ
+342 
-350 NEFQVSPQVIVQRT
+350 QVIVQRT

-376 SLMAAYLKVLPLFIM
+376 ALMAAYLKVLPLFIM

-406 ACADPEICQKVC
+406 ACADPEICQKIC
-418 SNPAGC
+418 SNPSGC

-429 PKLVLELLPV
+429 PKLVLELLPT

-512 GQLFIYIQAISS
+512 GQLFIYIQSISS
-524 YLQPPVAVIFIMG
+524 YLQPPVAVVFIMG

-548 FSGLILGLLL
+548 FWGLISGLLL
-558 GLVRLVLDFIYEQP
+558 GLVRLVLDFIYVQP
-572 RCDQPDNRPAVVK
+572 RCDQPDERPVLVK
-585 NVHYLY
+585 SIHYLY
-591 FSMILSGVTLITV
+591 FSMILSTVTLITV
-604 STVSWFTQPPSKEM
+604 STVSWFTEPPSKEM
-618 VSRLT
+618 VSHLT

-629 PLVQKEQVP
+629 PVVQKEQAP
-638 PATPLPPT
+638 PAAPLSLT
-646 LSQNGTSEAG
+646 LSQNGMPEA
-656 STNIQF
+656 SSSSSSVQF
-662 EMVQESTS
+662 EMVQENMS
-670 KPHSSDMTQKRSK
+670 KTHSCDMTPKQSK

-690 LCGVDSK
+690 LCGIQEK
-697 GKEGPPGR
+697 GKEELPAR
-705 ADPVIVSLEETPLVK
+705 AEAVIISLEENPLVK

-727 IVCVSCAVFLWGYF
+727 IFCVSCAIFIWGYF

>member
-1 MESSSSSPL
+1 MESSSGSPQ
-10 PTQSDPLEAFPQRTL
+10 PTESDPLEAFPQRSL

-64 DMLWWPVGASLF
+64 DMVWWPVGASLF

-94 AGLSVAA
+94 AGLSVTA
-101 YEFNGLFS
+101 YELNGLFS

-136 FGGSRIAVTLAVLYL
+136 FGGNRIPIILAVLYL

-171 QSLQL
+171 QSLHL
-176 NLYLAIVG
+176 DLYLAVVG

-241 ASNRTGNNSCG
+241 ASNRSENSSCG
-252 LPRED
+252 LPRDD

-289 DQVSSL
+289 DQV
-295 VNVLPV
+295 
-301 DVVFSVASKIRS
+301 
-313 QRAILEAI
+313 
-321 NCIVRAIESL
+321 
-331 TVVMIMELNHW
+331 
-342 IDVGDTAQ
+342 
-350 NEFQVSPQVIVQRT
+350 IVQRS

-376 SLMAAYLKVLPLFIM
+376 SLMAAYLKVLPLFMM

-398 RILFPDQV
+398 RVLFPDQV
-406 ACADPEICQKVC
+406 ACADRDTCLKVC
-418 SNPAGC
+418 SNPSGC

-429 PKLVLELLPV
+429 PKLVLELLPT

-469 MDLWNHLRPRASE
+469 MDLWNCIRPRASE
-482 KELMIVGRVF
+482 RELMIVGRVF

-512 GQLFIYIQAISS
+512 GQLFIYIQSISS
-524 YLQPPVAVIFIMG
+524 YLQPPVAVVFIMG

-558 GLVRLVLDFIYEQP
+558 GLIRLALDFVYTQP
-572 RCDQPDNRPAVVK
+572 RCDQPDDRPAVVK
-585 NVHYLY
+585 HVHYLY
-591 FSMILSGVTLITV
+591 FSMILSAVTLITV
-604 STVSWFTQPPSKEM
+604 SVVSWFTEPPSKEM

-629 PLVQKEQVP
+629 PMVQKEQPLP
-638 PATPLPPT
+638 PETPLPLPV
-646 LSQNGTSEAG
+646 SQNGTPETSITTIQLEMIQE
-656 STNIQF
+656 NI
-662 EMVQESTS
+662 S
-670 KPHSSDMTQKRSK
+670 KPHSCDTTPEQSR
-683 VVKAILW
+683 VVRAILW
-690 LCGVDSK
+690 LCGMESR
-697 GKEGPPGR
+697 GKEEPPSKVE
-705 ADPVIVSLEETPLVK
+705 PVIVSLEETPPVK
-720 TLLDVNL
+720 TLLDINL
-727 IVCVSCAVFLWGYF
+727 IVCVTCAVFVWGYF